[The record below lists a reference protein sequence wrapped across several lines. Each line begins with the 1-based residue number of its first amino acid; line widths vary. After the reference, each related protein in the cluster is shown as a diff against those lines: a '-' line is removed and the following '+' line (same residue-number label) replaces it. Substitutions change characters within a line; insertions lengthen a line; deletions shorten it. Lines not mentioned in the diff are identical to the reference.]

1 MLKCQQ
7 VFLILCREC
16 EVQTISEYGIDI
28 DKFTS
33 VIPKM
38 TFDALASGSPGNTR
52 KNVKSEDIAAI
63 YKALI

>member
-1 MLKCQQ
+1 MSTS
-7 VFLILCREC
+7 FFEICREC
-16 EVQTISEYGIDI
+16 EVPIISEYGIDI

-38 TFDALASGSPGNTR
+38 TSDALASGSPGNTR

>member
-16 EVQTISEYGIDI
+16 EVPTISEYEIDI

-38 TFDALASGSPGNTR
+38 TSDALASGSPGNTR
-52 KNVKSEDIAAI
+52 KNVKADDIAAI